1 MIKMDII
8 NGRLLR
14 NFRLIIIRT
23 KIRMSATSSGTG
35 TMTSKIQDD
44 ENVEYPSSR
53 PFTILYGPYNM
64 SYTDHRIRADTIFDP
79 VPRFEGGS
87 HVT

>member
-1 MIKMDII
+1 MNII

-23 KIRMSATSSGTG
+23 KIRMSATSL

-64 SYTDHRIRADTIFDP
+64 SHTDHRIRGDTIFDP

>member
-1 MIKMDII
+1 MYII

-23 KIRMSATSSGTG
+23 KIRISATSLGTG

-64 SYTDHRIRADTIFDP
+64 SHTDHRIRGDTIFDP